1 MDTQVQNDPV
11 TFKRSGDRAAPSRQ
25 AVLMAEALR
34 VAWIDSHRL
43 TRECMMSAF
52 VTLHPSLALVPYA
65 SVDDC
70 IAAADSDTLDLVVYH
85 SHALGAAL
93 CDDIATLQRAVE
105 RRPIVLLSDA
115 GEANQMGAIRDA
127 LRSGA
132 NGYVC
137 TRTSSMSM
145 AFASL
150 LFVQAGGTFAPLEL
164 LLTEDAGTALDRE
177 PTAADRLTG
186 RQMNV
191 LAQVKQG
198 KPNKAIARELG
209 MSESAVKVHIRSIM
223 RKMGAANR
231 TQAAFAAMDVLDD
244 DEGSAKHGTSVM
256 GAGPLARHGADE
268 DTDGRDG

>member
-1 MDTQVQNDPV
+1 MT
-11 TFKRSGDRAAPSRQ
+11 
-25 AVLMAEALR
+25 EALR

-52 VTLHPSLALVPYA
+52 VAMNPTLSLAPYV
-65 SVDDC
+65 SVEDC
-70 IAAADSDTLDLVVYH
+70 ITKIDPATVDLVVYH

-93 CDDIATLQRAVE
+93 CDDIAALQQVVD

-164 LLTEDAGTALDRE
+164 LLTEEAGTAFDRE

-244 DEGSAKHGTSVM
+244 DDSATKHGARVLGSA
-256 GAGPLARHGADE
+256 PLGRPATDE

>member
-1 MDTQVQNDPV
+1 MT
-11 TFKRSGDRAAPSRQ
+11 
-25 AVLMAEALR
+25 EALR

-52 VTLHPSLALVPYA
+52 SAAHPALALTSYG
-65 SVDDC
+65 SVEDC
-70 IAAADSDTLDLVVYH
+70 IAKIEPPIVDLIVYH
-85 SHALGAAL
+85 SHALGLAL
-93 CDDIATLQRAVE
+93 CDDIAALQRTVE
-105 RRPIVLLSDA
+105 GRPIVLLSDA

-164 LLTEDAGTALDRE
+164 LLTDETTKEFDRE
-177 PTAADRLTG
+177 ATAADRLTG

-231 TQAAFAAMDVLDD
+231 TQAAFAAMDVLV
-244 DEGSAKHGTSVM
+244 DEDRSMKHG
-256 GAGPLARHGADE
+256 ARAISAVPMARLGADE